1 MRSDRECWCLRQA
14 GDETRDKES
23 RSHLYHV
30 LLSVLLHLHQIQG
43 QKQNKRGGRNE
54 AAAPVEQLALPA
66 FCLEMRIM
74 PPTEDRKHGAP
85 VAAAAQPCQPCQVC
99 EGRQIGGNDH
109 EV

>member
-1 MRSDRECWCLRQA
+1 M
-14 GDETRDKES
+14 
-23 RSHLYHV
+23 
-30 LLSVLLHLHQIQG
+30 LLHLHQIQG

-85 VAAAAQPCQPCQVC
+85 VAAAAQPKRAADLLMEVSK
-99 EGRQIGGNDH
+99 GTRTRAGGVMRVGVVRMCMPDN
-109 EV
+109 VNRWP